1 LATNYTFEYSAD
13 GHRTKEL
20 NSKGQTVRTMGY
32 DTLGRMTSLD
42 TTSLNTKRTFVY
54 DSDGRMVKATAPD
67 GTVTYYISENYEV
80 TVKEGIHT
88 QTSYLNYQTRHASI
102 TTETGKKPS
111 ALYYQYDHLASV
123 VAVFDASGTVATE
136 YSYDEFGATTVTRGE
151 DISRYKFSGKEE
163 FDGLYYFGARFYD
176 PAVRFVA
183 RLDVSTKNLMLLR
196 RDGLLFSTMSLPL
209 SKISIH
215 RPSINTP
222 SPVTTPSIILI

>member
-1 LATNYTFEYSAD
+1 
-13 GHRTKEL
+13 
-20 NSKGQTVRTMGY
+20 MGY
-32 DTLGRMTSLD
+32 DTLGRMTSL
-42 TTSLNTKRTFVY
+42 NTNRIFVY

-67 GTVTYYISENYEV
+67 GTITYYPSENYEV
-80 TVKEGIHT
+80 TVKGGIETH
-88 QTSYLNYQTRHASI
+88 TSYLIHQTRHASI
-102 TTETGKKPS
+102 TTETGKEPS

-123 VAVFDASGTVATE
+123 VAVFDTNGTVATE

-176 PAVRFVA
+176 PAVCFVWTFQ
-183 RLDVSTKNLMLLR
+183 RKNNLMLLR
-196 RDGLLFSTMSLPL
+196 RVGSLFSTTSLRL

-222 SPVTTPSIILI
+222 LPVTILSITLI